1 MEKKRAFKDNLLNS
15 ICFFVILFVV
25 YYFIF
30 PGETLWDVIELSLST
45 AILYYLFSLIDF
57 SKLIKK
63 FNRQSF

>member
-1 MEKKRAFKDNLLNS
+1 MEKKRAFKDNLLNA

-30 PGETLWDVIELSLST
+30 PGDTLWDVIELSLGT

-63 FNRQSF
+63 FNR